1 MALVLGGRDRLLMDC
16 KKDAA
21 GVEQC
26 YVGDLDAGPTP
37 CDAAPTGPPLFLPNM
52 LARAP
57 HPAWRSALSRG
68 AFAA

>member
-1 MALVLGGRDRLLMDC
+1 MTLVLCDRDRLLTDC

-52 LARAP
+52 LVRAS
-57 HPAWRSALSRG
+57 HPAWGFELSRG
-68 AFAA
+68 VFAA